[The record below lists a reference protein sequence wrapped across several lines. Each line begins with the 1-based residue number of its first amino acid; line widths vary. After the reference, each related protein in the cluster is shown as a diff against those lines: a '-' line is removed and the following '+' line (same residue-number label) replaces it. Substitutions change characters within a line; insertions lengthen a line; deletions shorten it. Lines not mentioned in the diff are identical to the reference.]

1 LLPKIADVVVIGGG
15 VIGTS
20 VTYYLAKKGVKVLL
34 LEKEGIAAG
43 TSSAGEGVI
52 FLQLKKPGIHLKL
65 ALESAKNF
73 KSLEE
78 ELDFE
83 IGYRKNGTM
92 LIVQN
97 EKEVEVMKIVAKELR
112 KTGLNVA
119 FLDKKQAREKEPA
132 LSEKIFGAT
141 FSSEDAQVNPMYL
154 SLGLTKAAIS
164 FGAKIFTHTKVI
176 GINVHQLKKI
186 KSVKTTR
193 GVIFTNVVVNAAGIY
208 ASEIGKMIN
217 LDIPITPRRGQLLV
231 TEVVPQI
238 LSRPVTAA
246 RYLAI
251 KYNPEIAKIEGKAAA
266 IEPTEN
272 GNLLIGSTREFVGFD
287 KSTTY
292 EGISD
297 IAESAITIVPKLE
310 NINIIRTFAGL
321 RPYTVD
327 GLPILGKVDN
337 LEGFIMAA
345 GHEGD
350 GIALAPITGE
360 LIAELITTSKTRIEL
375 SEFNLKRFY

>member
-1 LLPKIADVVVIGGG
+1 MIGGG

-65 ALESAKNF
+65 ALESTKNF

-78 ELDFE
+78 EIDFKIE
-83 IGYRKNGTM
+83 YRKNGTM

-97 EKEVEVMKIVAKELR
+97 EKEFEAMKIVTKELR

-119 FLDKKQAREKEPA
+119 LLDKKQAREKEPA

-176 GINVHQLKKI
+176 GINMHRLKRI

-208 ASEIGKMIN
+208 APEIGKMIN
-217 LDIPITPRRGQLLV
+217 LDIPIIPRRGQLLV

-246 RYLAI
+246 KYLAI
-251 KYNPEIAKIEGKAAA
+251 KYNPEIAKIESKAAA

-287 KSTTY
+287 KRTTY

-297 IAESAITIVPKLE
+297 IAESAITMVPKLK

-321 RPYTVD
+321 RPYTSD
-327 GLPILGKVDN
+327 GLPILGKVKGLD
-337 LEGFIMAA
+337 GFIMAA

-350 GIALAPITGE
+350 GIALSPITGE
-360 LIAELITTSKTRIEL
+360 LIAELIVNGDTNFSLEEFKLERFL
-375 SEFNLKRFY
+375 SDN